1 MSQKLVS
8 EILVPP
14 NYARA
19 FHVNSGQTLRIIA
32 IEGPQTGN
40 VAVFNAHNHRDVY
53 DPYISYELN
62 CIQGT
67 GNSSRIRYL
76 HSRPP
81 GLNLMFEVTDDPV
94 ARHWIMAG
102 ARCNQRTYE
111 IRTGIKEKLR
121 NCQDSLAEAIAD
133 YGMTSEDVPDI
144 LHLWM
149 NVDYTPDGNFD
160 VLPCRARKGDYIDFL
175 AHMDCL
181 VALSSCAGGQVIPQL
196 NFDPT
201 TPEGKARRADLAGP
215 NKPLKAEI
223 WEGPAS

>member
-40 VAVFNAHNHRDVY
+40 VAVFNAHNYRDVY

-76 HSRPP
+76 YSRPARVKPDVRGHRRP
-81 GLNLMFEVTDDPV
+81 GGETLDHGRSAV
-94 ARHWIMAG
+94 
-102 ARCNQRTYE
+102 
-111 IRTGIKEKLR
+111 
-121 NCQDSLAEAIAD
+121 
-133 YGMTSEDVPDI
+133 
-144 LHLWM
+144 
-149 NVDYTPDGNFD
+149 
-160 VLPCRARKGDYIDFL
+160 
-175 AHMDCL
+175 
-181 VALSSCAGGQVIPQL
+181 
-196 NFDPT
+196 
-201 TPEGKARRADLAGP
+201 
-215 NKPLKAEI
+215 
-223 WEGPAS
+223 

>member
-1 MSQKLVS
+1 MSRKLVD
-8 EILVPP
+8 EIMVPAEH
-14 NYARA
+14 ARA
-19 FHVNSGQTLRIIA
+19 FHVNSGQIMRIIA
-32 IEGPQTGN
+32 VEGRQVGN
-40 VAVFNAHNHRDVY
+40 VAVFDAHNYRDVY

-76 HSRPP
+76 YSRPP
-81 GLNLMFEVTDDPV
+81 GLNLMFEVTDEPV

-111 IRTGIKEKLR
+111 IHTGITEKLR

-133 YGMTSEDVPDI
+133 YGMTSEDVPE
-144 LHLWM
+144 LFNLWM
-149 NVDYTPDGNFD
+149 NVDYTPDGNLD
-160 VLPCRARKGDYIDFL
+160 VLPCMAHKGDYIDFL

-196 NFDPT
+196 N
-201 TPEGKARRADLAGP
+201 AGP
-215 NKPLKAEI
+215 DKPLKAEI
-223 WEGPAS
+223 WEGSAS